1 LRLRQSSPPSA
12 SAAPISSL
20 ALALGVDAGDL
31 EVRLDPPAPPGD
43 LKAEIDRFTT
53 VDACV
58 DERARL
64 DPVLGDALEAIG
76 YDTFLRDAC
85 RVVDATKANDV
96 SRCASIDSS
105 ALAARCRATVA
116 EVAGNPDAC
125 PWEIGDRPAVG
136 RSPACLAVSIRDPRL
151 CAGVADALERAT
163 CEAMLARDAGPC
175 AKLRGHGAQARCARD
190 AERWRGVLAG
200 APDARTP
207 PFPVAGTLHLAN
219 TDRGDPAGAAGATGI
234 IDVNLAPDL
243 EHGVTLLEQR
253 DGTRFVLGSL
263 TDTGVDFIAPSPHVG
278 ASLALEVVVP
288 PGPSTTESVKVA
300 ARITRVELL
309 LPGRAPV
316 TLPGAHSTLTARL
329 DRLVHARGGDV
340 KLVVDGDLA
349 AAGSSWHLHAE
360 ETTFVRDVVHV
371 HGSVLYEGISKF
383 GADSGMR

>member
-1 LRLRQSSPPSA
+1 LRLRQSPSA
-12 SAAPISSL
+12 DIPSAAPISSL
-20 ALALGVDAGDL
+20 AFVLGVEAGEL
-31 EVRLDPPAPPGD
+31 EGHLDPPAPPGD
-43 LKAEIDRFTT
+43 LKAEIDGFTT

-58 DERARL
+58 EERARL

-96 SRCASIDSS
+96 SRCALIDSS
-105 ALAARCRATVA
+105 ALAARCRTTVA

-151 CAGVADALERAT
+151 CAGVGDALERAT
-163 CEAMLARDAGPC
+163 CEAMLARGAGPC

-200 APDARTP
+200 APDTRSP
-207 PFPVAGTLHLAN
+207 PFAVAGALHLEN
-219 TDRGDPAGAAGATGI
+219 TDRTAPAGAAGATGI
-234 IDVNLAPDL
+234 DVNLGPDL

-253 DGTRFVLGSL
+253 DGARFVLGPL

-288 PGPSTTESVKVA
+288 PGPSTPESAQVG

-309 LPGRAPV
+309 LPGRPPV
-316 TLPGAHSTLTARL
+316 TFPGAHSTLTARL
-329 DRLVHARGGDV
+329 DRLVHARGGGV
-340 KLVVDGDLA
+340 TLVVDGDLA
-349 AAGSSWHLHAE
+349 AAGSSFHLHAE
-360 ETTFVRDVVHV
+360 ETTFVRDVVH
-371 HGSVLYEGISKF
+371 GTVLYEGISKF